1 MTQFAEV
8 PFMSDNDKLSR
19 KSVLQGLVVLPALG
33 ALWAAGAA
41 PAKAGKGSKAQF
53 KYQTKPNDGHQC
65 SKCTLFIPGSSATA
79 SGSCKVVDGSISPSG
94 WCIAFSPKS

>member
-1 MTQFAEV
+1 
-8 PFMSDNDKLSR
+8 MSDTDKLSR

-53 KYQTKPNDGHQC
+53 KYQQRQPVFQVQPLHARLERDGQRI
-65 SKCTLFIPGSSATA
+65 L
-79 SGSCKVVDGSISPSG
+79 
-94 WCIAFSPKS
+94 